1 MSIILFFIVLAVLI
15 LSHELGH
22 FLAAKKSGVRVDEFG
37 FGFPPKIAKFKKGE
51 TTYSLNL
58 IPFGGFVKIH
68 GEEGQEAG
76 DPRSFGSKPIWIRSL
91 IISAGVIF
99 NVALAWILIIAGFS
113 FGMPVGV
120 SSAPKGAEIKNQKV
134 IILEVAKNSPAESA
148 GILAGDELAGFS
160 RVGDASSFIS
170 QNAGKEIEIKL
181 RRNVRHVAVKP
192 PRGGLTATPDFSV
205 KITPRINP
213 PAGEG
218 ALGIAMD
225 EIGTVKLP
233 FYRAVIEG
241 TKMTYNVVV
250 GTALSLFYF
259 IVGAIKGSVGLS
271 AIAGPVGIAGI
282 AGSAA
287 KFGFVYFLSF
297 IAFLSVNLAIINILP
312 FPALD
317 GGRLLFLLIEKTKG
331 SPVSSRISS
340 VVHGIGMAILLMLML
355 MVTYRDIL
363 KLF

>member
-1 MSIILFFIVLAVLI
+1 
-15 LSHELGH
+15 
-22 FLAAKKSGVRVDEFG
+22 
-37 FGFPPKIAKFKKGE
+37 
-51 TTYSLNL
+51 
-58 IPFGGFVKIH
+58 
-68 GEEGQEAG
+68 
-76 DPRSFGSKPIWIRSL
+76 
-91 IISAGVIF
+91 
-99 NVALAWILIIAGFS
+99 
-113 FGMPVGV
+113 MPVGV

-160 RVGDASSFIS
+160 RVEEASSFIS
-170 QNAGKEIEIKL
+170 QNAGKEIEIKY
-181 RRNVRHVAVKP
+181 RRNTEA
-192 PRGGLTATPDFSV
+192 FSA
-205 KITPRINP
+205 KLTPRINP

-218 ALGIAMD
+218 AIGIAMD
-225 EIGTVKLP
+225 EIGTVKLL
-233 FYRAVIEG
+233 FYRAVVEG

-250 GTALSLFYF
+250 GTAVSLFYF
-259 IVGAIKGSVGLS
+259 VVGAIKGDVGLS

-282 AGSAA
+282 AGNAA

-317 GGRLLFLLIEKTKG
+317 GGRLLFLIIEKIKG
-331 SPVSSRISS
+331 SPVNSRISS
-340 VVHGIGMAILLMLML
+340 VVHGAGMAILLTLML